1 MAAVASLAAGF
12 VAALVSPAPGA
23 HAAEPT
29 DRLASLPVSGELL
42 EEVAGSSAQTVT
54 QTAASA
60 ARTAAGAAQ
69 TGTAAAGK

>member
-29 DRLASLPVSGELL
+29 DRIGPVPVSGELL
-42 EEVAGSSAQTVT
+42 DEVRDTATHDVT
-54 QTAASA
+54 
-60 ARTAAGAAQ
+60 RTAALAAIDVAQ
-69 TGTAAAGK
+69 AGQAATGK